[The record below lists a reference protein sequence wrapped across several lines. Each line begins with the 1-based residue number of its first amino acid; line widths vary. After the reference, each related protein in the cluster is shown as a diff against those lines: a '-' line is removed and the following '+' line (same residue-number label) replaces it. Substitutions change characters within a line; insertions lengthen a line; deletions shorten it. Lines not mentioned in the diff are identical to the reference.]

1 MAPNQEI
8 IIAFEPYGTLL
19 SMESVALKLADHI
32 HERAETVA
40 TVGNRERYCYPWL
53 VISAWIRR

>member
-40 TVGNRERYCYPWL
+40 TT
-53 VISAWIRR
+53 